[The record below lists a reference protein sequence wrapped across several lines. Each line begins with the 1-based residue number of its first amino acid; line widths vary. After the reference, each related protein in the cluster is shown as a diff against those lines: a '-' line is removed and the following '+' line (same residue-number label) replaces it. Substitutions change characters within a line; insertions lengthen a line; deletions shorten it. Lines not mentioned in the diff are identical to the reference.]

1 MVELVRSP
9 FRRVRR
15 AAKHI
20 THKEKKMKRQMQL
33 TIVGALLLL
42 VGPVPHFAETYE
54 SQPIEAMIEQS
65 DLVVIGTVEKTS
77 VYGENGTGDVRR
89 ETTIRIQEFIK
100 GGGNDTRATVVV
112 DHFEGVPRS
121 TGVEVEQ
128 YSYFRPVFTLGE
140 QALFL
145 LVRRGDR
152 YQVTGS
158 FRGKID
164 LIGDTVAGTSTNVTD
179 FKEAI
184 KRVASKQNSTLGVEM
199 VPIEYQL
206 DKVRAASGKR
216 AAKATSVR
224 GYHLGGQFYADTYS
238 RHHPPPLTIT
248 FHINPDGAIDKDG
261 NAISFSDLRTAM
273 NACVAEWNRIEDG
286 HIKFRVASTATS
298 RRRNVSDSWSTV
310 TFEAFGG
317 PGGDTAF
324 ADLPRIRGGVVAS
337 DIKLSN
343 RFSWNTAATYPS
355 SWTVAQPKD
364 FRDVMTHELG
374 HSTGL
379 LHSRTRYTNNTMYY
393 MSNRAETKRRSL
405 EWGDKAGGV
414 YMTTAPGR
422 AGDGRLDFDQD
433 WSAFTS
439 SSQAIT
445 LHRNITVPSGRTLT
459 IESGLS
465 INKNGYTI
473 TSTGGT
479 INGSAAKSIAVTAP
493 AVAPTIVR
501 VAPNPSNPSTTI
513 RFNLPQP
520 TAVSLSIY
528 DMLGQRIHTLISNEY
543 RQAGNYSVVWNG
555 RDRTGQRTASGVYF
569 INLRAGEQLYQEKLT
584 LVH

>member
-1 MVELVRSP
+1 M
-9 FRRVRR
+9 
-15 AAKHI
+15 
-20 THKEKKMKRQMQL
+20 
-33 TIVGALLLL
+33 
-42 VGPVPHFAETYE
+42 PHFAETYE
-54 SQPIEAMIEQS
+54 AQPIEAMIEQS

-77 VYGENGTGDVRR
+77 VYDENGTGDVRR

-100 GGGNDTRATVVV
+100 GGGNDTRTTVVV
-112 DHFEGVPRS
+112 DHFEGSPGS
-121 TGVEVEQ
+121 NGLATEE
-128 YSYFRPVFTLGE
+128 YSDFRPVFIQGE

-152 YQVTGS
+152 YQVTGD

-184 KRVASKQNSTLGVEM
+184 KRVDSKQNSTLGVQM

-206 DKVRAASGKR
+206 AKVRAASGKR
-216 AAKATSVR
+216 AAKATSAV
-224 GYHLGGQFYADTYS
+224 GYHLDGQFYAVTS
-238 RHHPPPLTIT
+238 ARHHPPPLTIT

-261 NAISFSDLRTAM
+261 NPIPFSDLRTAM

-298 RRRNVSDSWSTV
+298 RRRNISDSWSTV
-310 TFEAFGG
+310 TFDAFGG
-317 PGGDTAF
+317 PGGKAATATY
-324 ADLPRIRGGVVAS
+324 PKKRGGVVVS
-337 DIKLSN
+337 DIRLSN
-343 RFSWNTAATYPS
+343 RYTWSTSATYPS

-374 HSTGL
+374 HSTGIW
-379 LHSRTRYTNNTMYY
+379 HSNPKHKNNTMYY
-393 MSNRAETKRRSL
+393 ESGRAETKRRTL

-433 WSAFTS
+433 WSAFTGS
-439 SSQAIT
+439 SEAIT

-479 INGSAAKSIAVTAP
+479 INGSTAKSVAVTGPSA
-493 AVAPTIVR
+493 AATTLS

-528 DMLGQRIHTLISNEY
+528 DMLGQRVHTLISNEY